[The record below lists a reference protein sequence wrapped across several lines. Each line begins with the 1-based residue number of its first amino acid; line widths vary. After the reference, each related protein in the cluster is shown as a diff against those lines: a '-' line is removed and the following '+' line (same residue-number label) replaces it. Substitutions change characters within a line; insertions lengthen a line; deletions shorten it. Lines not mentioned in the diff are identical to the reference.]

1 MSPIAKGGRVLGV
14 IAVAL
19 VVAAA
24 GLNANSAGSGVDA
37 RKKLTVIAPASAGG
51 GWDLVARET
60 QRALRTNGVV
70 NNVQVVNVPGAAGTI
85 GLSQMARLDGEST
98 TIMVTGTTMI
108 AGIIRN
114 DSATTLP
121 DLTPLAR
128 LAEDFEV
135 LVVPESSP
143 YQTLDDLLKDWK
155 ANPGALPIGGGSAGG
170 LDHMVAALLAREAGI
185 DPAKIQYSAY
195 AGGGELTISLLSTA
209 PGTPNVGL
217 SGYNEFRDL
226 LTDGRLRALAVVA
239 PERLEGLD
247 APTMAEA
254 GYPAVDLVNW
264 RGLVAPAG
272 ISEEERQALIG
283 IVTELVETE
292 EWRSAVGRN
301 FWKDSFITG
310 DDFTAFIG
318 EEEERITTILKDL
331 GLA

>member
-1 MSPIAKGGRVLGV
+1 MLSLANVGRALGLV
-14 IAVAL
+14 AVAVL
-19 VVAAA
+19 VVAAGA
-24 GLNANSAGSGVDA
+24 NANSTGSGVDA

-60 QRALRTNGVV
+60 QRALRSNGVV
-70 NNVQVVNVPGAAGTI
+70 NNVQVVNVPGAGGTI
-85 GLSQMARLDGEST
+85 GLSQMARLDGEAT

-114 DSATTLP
+114 NSATTLP

-135 LVVPESSP
+135 LVVPANSP
-143 YQTLDDLLKDWK
+143 YETLDDLIQEWK
-155 ANPGALPIGGGSAGG
+155 ANPGGTPIGGGSAGG

-185 DPAKIQYSAY
+185 DPAEIQYSAY
-195 AGGGELTISLLSTA
+195 AGGGELTIGLLSTA
-209 PGTPNVGL
+209 PGTPNIGL

-226 LTDGRLRALAVVA
+226 LIDGRLRALAVVA

-272 ISEEERQALIG
+272 ISEEERQALLDIA
-283 IVTELVETE
+283 TEMVQTE
-292 EWRSAVGRN
+292 EWQGAVERN
-301 FWKDSFITG
+301 FWEDSFTTG
-310 DDFTAFIG
+310 EAFLTFIG
-318 EEEERITTILKDL
+318 DEEERIAAILEDL